1 MPTKYSIPGLQSGK
15 FFPFLQRETPGHL
28 ADRKK
33 ISGFCRQQN
42 VSIKKERDPFLILS
56 FYGTVRRISYPI
68 GRASLDGRHC
78 VPCLCFPCNMGGRT
92 ACRFPL
98 YCWLF
103 LLSAPSFLQI
113 SDAKRRCR
121 CAAFP
126 RISFPIRQGHIPLLF
141 QTGALSPQIP
151 QNAAARWPGIC
162 EAPQQCPKTPDG

>member
-56 FYGTVRRISYPI
+56 FHGMVRRISYPM
-68 GRASLDGRHC
+68 GRASLDGRLC

-98 YCWLF
+98 HRWLF
-103 LLSAPSFLQI
+103 LLSAPSFSQI
-113 SDAKRRCR
+113 FDAKRRRCR
-121 CAAFP
+121 AAFP